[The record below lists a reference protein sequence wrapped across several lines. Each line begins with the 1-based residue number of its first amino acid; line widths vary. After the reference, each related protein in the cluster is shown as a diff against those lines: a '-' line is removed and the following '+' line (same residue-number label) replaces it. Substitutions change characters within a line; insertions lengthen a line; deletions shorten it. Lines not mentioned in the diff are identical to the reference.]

1 MPDEQPRA
9 RDQRTAGH
17 GNNFILVQRN
27 GRFEEEGVNGGSARG
42 TRRHSKARGPP
53 RCSPVASRDGPDASL
68 EQPSKGP
75 EPRGPAPRPMP
86 LQAVAAAA
94 AGRVGPS
101 RGLRVAMFGVMTFM
115 LIAVISVIVV
125 TLFAV
130 VFLSRKSQDVVLRR
144 LHPDR
149 SPRSML
155 PFDLPPQ
162 HQIRVDERMVS
173 RRRPIFG
180 RQRQKNSGR
189 RTVAKSARSRAN
201 SFIAR
206 IHRRLARKPFFKRQ
220 KHRPRKSKARKSKAH
235 RPSDD

>member
-1 MPDEQPRA
+1 MAHYSHYTNSGNGVRA
-9 RDQRTAGH
+9 GPAH
-17 GNNFILVQRN
+17 
-27 GRFEEEGVNGGSARG
+27 GRFEEEGVNGGGARG
-42 TRRHSKARGPP
+42 TRRHSNARGPP
-53 RCSPVASRDGPDASL
+53 RCSPVVSRDGPDASL
-68 EQPSKGP
+68 EQSAKGP

-86 LQAVAAAA
+86 LQAVAAA

-130 VFLSRKSQDVVLRR
+130 VFLSRKSQDVVMRR

-180 RQRQKNSGR
+180 RQRQKSGR

-201 SFIAR
+201 SFVAR
-206 IHRRLARKPFFKRQ
+206 IHRRLGRKPFFKRQ
-220 KHRPRKSKARKSKAH
+220 KHRPRKAKAKKPKAH
-235 RPSDD
+235 RSSDD